1 MTDVTK
7 IHESLIKKAT
17 SYPVMVTR
25 FRVEED
31 SIVYAVTPTSGNM
44 SRRYNTLPYLVED
57 LNKNLSMEV
66 VYAPARPGRGAT
78 ESSVVITL
86 KK

>member
-1 MTDVTK
+1 MTNKTK
-7 IHESLIKKAT
+7 SHENLIKEAT
-17 SYPVMVTR
+17 SYQVMVTR

-31 SIVYAVTPTSGNM
+31 SIVYAVTPTSSNM
-44 SRRYNTLPYLVED
+44 SRNYNTLPYLVED
-57 LNKNLSMEV
+57 LNKNISMKIIHT
-66 VYAPARPGRGAT
+66 PARLGRGAT

>member
-1 MTDVTK
+1 MSKDP
-7 IHESLIKKAT
+7 ESLIKQAT
-17 SYPVMVTR
+17 TYPVMVTR

-57 LNKNLSMEV
+57 LNKNLSMDV
-66 VYAPARPGRGAT
+66 VYAPARLGKGAT
-78 ESSVVITL
+78 ESSVVVTL